1 MNTKQT
7 HRGGLHKGPETH
19 IKPHPTQFGAR
30 ENSDS
35 PRAHV
40 LRHPG
45 DPPFTSTKEFKESQD
60 GENLAS
66 SPSGNLTRLVEA
78 ELVTGVVPARP
89 ARPNES
95 SGIRREMMQLK
106 SQNRF
111 EPLLDVGEAAG
122 LLRMH
127 PRTLRAKARKWLIP
141 AIQVGGRWRFR
152 ASTLNTWLEGLPS

>member
-7 HRGGLHKGPETH
+7 HRGGLHTGREAR
-19 IKPHPTQFGAR
+19 IKSRPTQFGAR

-35 PRAHV
+35 PRVHV
-40 LRHPG
+40 LRRPG
-45 DPPFTSTKEFKESQD
+45 DPPFTSTKEFKESQG
-60 GENLAS
+60 GENLPS
-66 SPSGNLTRLVEA
+66 SPSGNLPRLVEA
-78 ELVTGVVPARP
+78 ELVTGVPAKP

-95 SGIRREMMQLK
+95 SGKRKEMMQLK

-111 EPLLDVGEAAG
+111 EPLLDVVEAAG

-127 PRTLRAKARKWLIP
+127 PRTLRAKARKRLIP
-141 AIQVGGRWRFR
+141 AIQVGRRWRFR